1 MWPQVPDI
9 NTIKSAAEAME
20 FARQIKAL
28 ATAKLRDGIEGD
40 ERDEVLAQLQTRD
53 ALIARASQLS
63 ADAAALAALEADTS
77 DEATAESETENESE
91 GGEETDGG
99 TEEAATKVST
109 SFGVASTSTAKPEQ
123 KPEQKAIVRTAPEYL
138 FAVSGVQGKNPG
150 DAFESWAEVA
160 KAAAKRGASL
170 NPAST
175 ERFEI
180 ARIKGNYEADRVL
193 SDDVMLNAAKFE
205 MDELT
210 ATFCPPATPHY
221 NIACA
226 NVLRRPVF
234 ASLPAFQA
242 PRGRVS
248 IMPSP
253 ALSDITTGYGDWT
266 SADDGDV
273 NAVKSE
279 CQTITCG
286 SPTEYEMYGVYKC
299 LTVKNMMAMTYPELV
314 EAYLNRLGAATARY
328 AEELMLNAMATAAT
342 SISAPTLGYGG
353 AVTITSTI
361 LNYLALYQETQRWD
375 VPSMH
380 IWLPRWVLWAMKM
393 DVMRRRRTDGAV
405 SVPSDG
411 QIEAMFREVGISSVT
426 WFIDRPTWAVAI
438 PSVASANTLNLLPAT
453 VQLLIAP
460 EGKFAAIDRGE
471 LAIGVTGNNIYR
483 DNESNRRNQFTF
495 FFENFE
501 GVVNTT
507 SCPAHILSIPAC
519 WNGAQIDDIV
529 INCQGGDEA
538 GYQS

>member
-1 MWPQVPDI
+1 
-9 NTIKSAAEAME
+9 
-20 FARQIKAL
+20 
-28 ATAKLRDGIEGD
+28 
-40 ERDEVLAQLQTRD
+40 
-53 ALIARASQLS
+53 
-63 ADAAALAALEADTS
+63 
-77 DEATAESETENESE
+77 
-91 GGEETDGG
+91 
-99 TEEAATKVST
+99 
-109 SFGVASTSTAKPEQ
+109 
-123 KPEQKAIVRTAPEYL
+123 
-138 FAVSGVQGKNPG
+138 
-150 DAFESWAEVA
+150 
-160 KAAAKRGASL
+160 
-170 NPAST
+170 
-175 ERFEI
+175 
-180 ARIKGNYEADRVL
+180 
-193 SDDVMLNAAKFE
+193 
-205 MDELT
+205 
-210 ATFCPPATPHY
+210 
-221 NIACA
+221 
-226 NVLRRPVF
+226 
-234 ASLPAFQA
+234 
-242 PRGRVS
+242 
-248 IMPSP
+248 
-253 ALSDITTGYGDWT
+253 
-266 SADDGDV
+266 
-273 NAVKSE
+273 
-279 CQTITCG
+279 
-286 SPTEYEMYGVYKC
+286 MYGVYRC
-299 LTVKNMMAMTYPELV
+299 ITIKNMTAMSYPELV